1 VPSLL
6 NYKQAATTAGTLQS
20 PTSKVALQEARSG
33 SCESQHGQLV
43 S

>member
-1 VPSLL
+1 VPALFTL
-6 NYKQAATTAGTLQS
+6 NQAATTALTLQS

-33 SCESQHGQLV
+33 SCESQHGQLA

>member
-1 VPSLL
+1 MPALL
-6 NYKQAATTAGTLQS
+6 TLNQAATTALTVQS

-33 SCESQHGQLV
+33 SCKSQHGQLV